1 MSQQT
6 ILGHRIFLTNQGP
19 FLTKKQVVFVPN
31 KNSKQSR
38 GNRNIMKY
46 ELLEGGIAKIS
57 LDNGKA
63 NAVSFDLAQEFMA
76 NLDRAKTEGKGVL
89 ITGHVGIFSAGFDL
103 KVMATGPEAAQ
114 KMISA
119 GMLLLEKIYSHPQ
132 PVVAACEGH
141 AIGMG
146 VFLLLA
152 CDYRI
157 GALGEYVLKLP
168 ETAIDMP
175 FNSTLRILAKT
186 HIDPMY
192 HIRAIVQSQG
202 YSALQAAN
210 IGMLDEAVAAGQ
222 VQETAIAKLTELC
235 ELPSMRYAENKLFM
249 RAEEIQAI
257 YESLHEDS

>member
-1 MSQQT
+1 
-6 ILGHRIFLTNQGP
+6 
-19 FLTKKQVVFVPN
+19 
-31 KNSKQSR
+31 
-38 GNRNIMKY
+38 MKY

-63 NAVSFDLAQEFMA
+63 NAVSFELAQEFMA

-146 VFLLLA
+146 IFLLLA
-152 CDYRI
+152 SDYRI
-157 GALGEYVLKLP
+157 GALGEFVLKLP

-175 FNSTLRILAKT
+175 FNATLRTLAKT
-186 HIDPMY
+186 HIDAL
-192 HIRAIVQSQG
+192 HHTRAIIQSQG
-202 YSALQAAN
+202 YSPLQAST
-210 IGMLDEAVAAGQ
+210 IGMLDEAVEPGQ
-222 VQETAIAKLTELC
+222 VQDKALAKLAELC
-235 ELPSMRYAENKLFM
+235 ELPRERYGENKLFI
-249 RAEEIQAI
+249 RAQEIQSI
-257 YESLHEDS
+257 YESLHGE